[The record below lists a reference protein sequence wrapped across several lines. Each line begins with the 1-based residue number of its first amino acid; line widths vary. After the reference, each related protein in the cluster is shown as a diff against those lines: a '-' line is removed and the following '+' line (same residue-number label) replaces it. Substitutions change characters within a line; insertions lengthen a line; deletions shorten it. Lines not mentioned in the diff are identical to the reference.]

1 LTFDLRCFIIGYE
14 IGAGLRRRRKNGQ
27 PI

>member
-14 IGAGLRRRRKNGQ
+14 IGAGPRRRRKNAQ